1 MCQKKLI
8 SQLQENFHTDGRTE
22 VGRKDGKTDEI
33 GRPKFIGPFLLQP
46 GFKKYQMQALNFQ
59 VKQICLTL
67 KKKTLVPYAG
77 NVKENS

>member
-8 SQLQENFHTDGRTE
+8 SQLQENFHTDGRTQ

-46 GFKKYQMQALNFQ
+46 GFKK
-59 VKQICLTL
+59 
-67 KKKTLVPYAG
+67 
-77 NVKENS
+77 